1 MSSDPLADL
10 ARSLT
15 DFAQAFRDLLT
26 RNREPARGSAADKES
41 KGEPFAGD
49 WAEYP
54 SRDIFAAAYLQVT
67 SCTDHLLAL
76 APVLTSRRSVF
87 ASYTLARGALE
98 AAAAGCYLTD
108 NGIDARE
115 RLRRNMNSRLVGF
128 CEQIW
133 MLRTSS
139 FTSDDAARKIA
150 YNEKRIGQFECS
162 ATRHGFRFEKAK
174 RIGVSAYLD
183 KPLPSIMDLV
193 GLAVDKEAPALGK
206 TYYRLLSAAAHSE
219 IHGLARLLVPV
230 APSPGRS
237 GEALAA
243 VNLDA
248 QSLAVELAAGPLAAH
263 NLARGIEW
271 FTGCDLSD
279 LHGPAN
285 RMLLTWARVGKL
297 PTSAVTS

>member
-1 MSSDPLADL
+1 MSSDPFADL

-15 DFAQAFRDLLT
+15 GFAQAFRDLLT
-26 RNREPARGSAADKES
+26 SNPQPAPGSPADMEG
-41 KGEPFAGD
+41 KGEPFADD
-49 WAEYP
+49 WGEHP
-54 SRDIFAAAYLQVT
+54 SRDIVAAAYLQVT

-76 APVLTSRRSVF
+76 AQVLTSRRSVF

-108 NGIDARE
+108 KGVDARE
-115 RLRRNMNSRLVGF
+115 RLRRNMNSRLVGL

-133 MLRTSS
+133 MLQTSK
-139 FTSDDAARKIA
+139 FATDDAARKIA
-150 YNEKRIGQFECS
+150 YNGRRIGEFECS
-162 ATRHGFRFEKAK
+162 ATRHGFTFQKAK

-183 KPLPSIMDLV
+183 KPVPSIMDLV
-193 GLAVDKEAPALGK
+193 GLAVDKEAPELGK

-230 APSPGRS
+230 ASNPGRP

-243 VNLDA
+243 INLDPE
-248 QSLAVELAAGPLAAH
+248 SLARELVAAPLAAH
-263 NLARGIEW
+263 SMATGIEW
-271 FTGCDLSD
+271 FTGCDHSD
-279 LHGPAN
+279 LYGPAN

-297 PTSAVTS
+297 QLPAVTA

>member
-15 DFAQAFRDLLT
+15 DFAQAFRDVLT
-26 RNREPARGSAADKES
+26 RNPQPAPGSPAEKE
-41 KGEPFAGD
+41 GEGEQFAGD
-49 WAEYP
+49 WGEHP
-54 SRDIFAAAYLQVT
+54 SRDIFAATYLQVT

-87 ASYTLARGALE
+87 APYTLARGALE
-98 AAAAGCYLTD
+98 AAAGACYLTD

-133 MLRTSS
+133 MLKTST

-150 YNEKRIGQFECS
+150 YNEKRIGQFERT

-183 KPLPSIMDLV
+183 KPTPPIMDLV
-193 GLAVDKEAPALGK
+193 GLAVDNQAPELGK

-230 APSPGRS
+230 GSTPGRP

-248 QSLAVELAAGPLAAH
+248 ESLARELVAGPLAAH
-263 NLARGIEW
+263 SMAKGVEW

-285 RMLLTWARVGKL
+285 QMLCTWARVGKL
-297 PTSAVTS
+297 QLPEVTP